1 MMRRFLIPLVAADDD
16 APFSMKNLLKN
27 NPHVKKDLIVESK
40 ERELFPKKFKC
51 KNDTG
56 IFEAAIYLDNYYR
69 VVIDVLV
76 ITKQFVISDFQNF
89 EIHKNGEVFYKHEP
103 YGDGMIKISTGFV
116 LDEDKR
122 DQMLDFIKEMKTFS
136 KHLREKY
143 YKNK

>member
-1 MMRRFLIPLVAADDD
+1 MRRFFISFSVADDD
-16 APFSMKNLLKN
+16 TPFSMKNLLKN
-27 NPHVKKDLIVESK
+27 IPEDQKKWIEKSK
-40 ERELFPKKFKC
+40 ERELYPKKFKC

-69 VVIDVLV
+69 VVIDVFV
-76 ITKQFVISDFQNF
+76 VTKQFVISDFQGF
-89 EIHKNGEVFYKHEP
+89 EIHKNGEVFYKYDP
-103 YGDGMIKISTGFV
+103 YGHGMIKISTGFV

-122 DQMLDFIKEMKTFS
+122 DQMLDFIKEMNTFS